1 MIMKKILSMIVAGSA
16 GGLIVLVGL
25 LSIDHY
31 SLRNRPS
38 KDAHFA
44 SRVTALE
51 VGNIPGN
58 FVHGAEEAMP
68 AVVHISV
75 KESSE
80 MAGSRRENYGRRD
93 PFSLFFGD
101 DFFGGPRSRAG
112 KGSGVI
118 FSDDG
123 YIVTNNHVIEMADE
137 FEVTLFD
144 DRKFKAVL
152 IGSDPRTD
160 IAVLKIDA
168 DNLPILKFADSD
180 EIKVGEWVL
189 AVGNP
194 FDLTSTVTAGII
206 SAKGRHKILQR
217 NDAIEDFI
225 QTDAVVN
232 PGNSGGAL
240 VNAEGRLIGI
250 NTAIASA
257 TGSYAGYSFAI
268 PSNMVEPVIN
278 NIVEFGGPRV
288 SLGIYVATIE
298 NYEEYEGVDLEV
310 DEGLVVSELID
321 GGVAQYAGIIPGD
334 IIVKIDK
341 FEIKNVEALVE
352 VIGSYKIGDEVELSL
367 IRNKRMQKIKVRLK
381 T

>member
-1 MIMKKILSMIVAGSA
+1 MKRILTLIVAGA
-16 GGLIVLVGL
+16 TGGLIVLAGL
-25 LSIDHY
+25 LSIDHL
-31 SLRNRPS
+31 SLGNRPG

-44 SRVTALE
+44 KRTTTFE
-51 VGNIPGN
+51 VGSIPGN
-58 FVHGAEEAMP
+58 FVVGAEEAMP

-75 KESSE
+75 KESSK
-80 MAGSRRENYGRRD
+80 MAGTRRENYGRRD

-101 DFFGGPRSRAG
+101 DFFGGPRARAG

-118 FSDDG
+118 FSDNG

-144 DRKFKAVL
+144 DRKFKAELV
-152 IGSDPRTD
+152 GSDPRTD
-160 IAVLKIDA
+160 LAVLKIDA
-168 DNLPILKFADSD
+168 YDLPFLKFADSD

-240 VNAEGRLIGI
+240 VNTEGKLIGI
-250 NTAIASA
+250 NTAIATA

-288 SLGIYVATIE
+288 SLGVYVATIE
-298 NYEEYEGVDLEV
+298 NFEEYEGVDLEV

-321 GGVAQYAGIIPGD
+321 GGVAQYAGVIPGD
-334 IIVKIDK
+334 IIVKIDNHK
-341 FEIKNVEALVE
+341 IKSVEELVS
-352 VIGSYKIGDEVELSL
+352 IMGSYKVGDEVEVSL
-367 IRNKRMQKIKVRLK
+367 IRNKKSQKIKMRLK
-381 T
+381 A